1 MAALVLIG
9 LPVVLLCLGVPIFVA
24 LIAAASIGIVTMNI
38 GSMAPVHVAL
48 FGGVDNFPLL
58 AVPLFIFPREVMGR
72 GGIARPLVGGA
83 LSIVGGRAGPLGP
96 ATGAAAGPF
105 G

>member
-38 GSMAPVHVAL
+38 GSMAPVHVAQDRIIRTVVGL
-48 FGGVDNFPLL
+48 RPHR
-58 AVPLFIFPREVMGR
+58 PSGR
-72 GGIARPLVGGA
+72 RR
-83 LSIVGGRAGPLGP
+83 RAPLGI
-96 ATGAAAGPF
+96 
-105 G
+105 